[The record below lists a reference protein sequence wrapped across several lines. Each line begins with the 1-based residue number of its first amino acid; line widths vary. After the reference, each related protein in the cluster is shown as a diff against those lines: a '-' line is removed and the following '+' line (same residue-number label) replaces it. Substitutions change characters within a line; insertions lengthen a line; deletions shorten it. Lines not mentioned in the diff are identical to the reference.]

1 MKNQIKEFR
10 TFKVTNIRWDG
21 DGDDTSHLPTA
32 KIVKVGSNAEITM
45 DEIEEFVCNML
56 SNEEGWLVTSFQIEE
71 RFQK

>member
-1 MKNQIKEFR
+1 MNNQIREFR

-32 KIVKVGSNAEITM
+32 KIVKVGSNADITQ

-56 SNEEGWLVTSFQIEE
+56 SNEEGWLVTSFTIEE

>member
-1 MKNQIKEFR
+1 MFR
-10 TFKVTNIRWDG
+10 TFKVTEIRWDG

-32 KIVKVGSNAEITM
+32 KVVNVGSNSTLTM

-56 SNEEGWLVTSFQIEE
+56 SDEEGWLVTGFKMEE